1 METKNLLELNKQVE
15 GLIKDF
21 KVYDDINLVEA
32 TINDGQI
39 WLLFDFSYSFIKT
52 MIRGN
57 FEPIE
62 EISWIKMTFKKDN
75 VFYSTYNQIL

>member
-21 KVYDDINLVEA
+21 KGMDIDIVEA
-32 TINDGQI
+32 TINNGQI
-39 WLLFDFSYSFIKT
+39 WLLFDFSYCFIKT

-62 EISWIKMTFKKDN
+62 EIAWTKMTFKKDN
-75 VFYSTYNQIL
+75 VFFTTYEPR

>member
-1 METKNLLELNKQVE
+1 METKKLLELNKQVE
-15 GLIKDF
+15 ELIKDF
-21 KVYDDINLVEA
+21 KGIDIDIVEA
-32 TINDGQI
+32 TISNGQI

-62 EISWIKMTFKKDN
+62 EVSWSKMTFKKDN